1 MEDVRQRPSP
11 TFGEAVIP
19 IASLILLVGLS
30 YHLFGDAGAKG
41 PNQVALVVATMIAVF
56 LAWRRGYSLDELRQA
71 AVDSISSGLGA
82 IFILFAVGALIGT
95 WAMSGT
101 LVAMVYYGLQI
112 LSPNY
117 FYVTSVIICAVI
129 SICIGSSWTT
139 VGTIG
144 VGLLGIAQSMEL
156 DPAIAA
162 AAVITGAYFGDTSSP
177 LSDSANLAAS
187 TAGVGL
193 YEHLRE
199 TAVISGLALAIGVVV
214 FWSLGRPGSFD
225 ASAKLIAIQ
234 QSFGVSPVMFL
245 PLVVV
250 IGLALV
256 KVPPFTAIFI
266 GALTGGLLA
275 VILAPDRV
283 AAFAGDGGLPKW
295 AALIKGVW
303 LALASGYQSTT
314 GLAPIDVLATRGG
327 MESMLNTIWLV
338 VTALAFG
345 GIVEKAGYLKRVI
358 DPIVDVAK
366 SAGALMASLV
376 AAVVATNMATADQ
389 YMSIVLPGRMFKD
402 AFARRGFAPVVL
414 SRSVGASG
422 TPTSALIPWNSCGA
436 YMAATLGVSTFS
448 YAPYAVFNIA
458 SPLLAI
464 LFAVTGVRML
474 TGKLEELPARSD
486 A

>member
-1 MEDVRQRPSP
+1 M
-11 TFGEAVIP
+11 
-19 IASLILLVGLS
+19 
-30 YHLFGDAGAKG
+30 
-41 PNQVALVVATMIAVF
+41 
-56 LAWRRGYSLDELRQA
+56 
-71 AVDSISSGLGA
+71 
-82 IFILFAVGALIGT
+82 
-95 WAMSGT
+95 
-101 LVAMVYYGLQI
+101 
-112 LSPNY
+112 
-117 FYVTSVIICAVI
+117 
-129 SICIGSSWTT
+129 
-139 VGTIG
+139 
-144 VGLLGIAQSMEL
+144 
-156 DPAIAA
+156 
-162 AAVITGAYFGDTSSP
+162 
-177 LSDSANLAAS
+177 
-187 TAGVGL
+187 
-193 YEHLRE
+193 
-199 TAVISGLALAIGVVV
+199 
-214 FWSLGRPGSFD
+214 
-225 ASAKLIAIQ
+225 
-234 QSFGVSPVMFL
+234 SPVIFL

-366 SAGALMASLV
+366 SAGALMASLG